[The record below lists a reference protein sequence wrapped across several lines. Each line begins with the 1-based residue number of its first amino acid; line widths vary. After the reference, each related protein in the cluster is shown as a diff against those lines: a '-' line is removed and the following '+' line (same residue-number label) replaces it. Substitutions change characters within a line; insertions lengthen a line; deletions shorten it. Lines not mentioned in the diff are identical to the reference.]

1 MFSLV
6 VQLCE
11 KPRMYLYSWQ
21 SYHVSN
27 SFILGGREE
36 GHKWSILADWE
47 HYFLKNNSARNN
59 NQYVPDLE
67 AISTKIL

>member
-1 MFSLV
+1 
-6 VQLCE
+6 
-11 KPRMYLYSWQ
+11 MYLYSWW
-21 SYHVSN
+21 SYHVFN

-36 GHKWSILADWE
+36 GHKWSILADSE